1 MMKKSIFFLTLA
13 IAAAAILLFLS
24 YEWEIEKDILYLK
37 NENTIISDK
46 TWEGAKLIY
55 YEADGTTRFLVKDEV
70 EYIGYGEF
78 QETMDGRGYLSH
90 NFNRL
95 KEKTQQILK
104 PWETEFAK
112 AKEWFAAIKN
122 NLPVWI
128 LLIFILPVGYFVI
141 RRFRKRPKSPK
152 TSIDEKAGTG
162 LTAEKSREEDNQ
174 DVSDALKIVKFF
186 LELFRLQTGASE
198 DAPTELAPLDIQTIG
213 KNQVYQLRILHA
225 GEWVSR
231 RMSIGPLGEESG
243 SKSKCFYV
251 IYDVHMVLK
260 VPPKKLTDFNAYIEN
275 IKNEGYI
282 VEKLAP
288 KECIVPKISVILKRV
303 YTFPG
308 EARLTPEK
316 LEEKYIRL
324 LGTRPALQEYLKIDG
339 RFVFF
344 MDLSKY
350 YFLGHIIETIHDLD
364 QKFFQEI
371 TQNSG
376 IIWDAQGFAGRYGQS
391 NGAICFQI
399 QKIYTEF
406 EREIRNYFASM
417 ENAENLHKYQ
427 IRNWFLIH
435 LTGNRVKAEK
445 ESPLKPDR
453 ESPDDEKNSKINKT
467 AEALFKEKS
476 DEIAAYRKSV
486 RRYVRDISYAQNKAQ
501 MESISTNILSLLA
514 WLGEKKIAMRDLKP
528 DNLLVAGDPTD
539 YPNFLKSIEK
549 FSIGLIDVETAVDY
563 SVEEGEV
570 IPQPQLG
577 GTPNYA
583 TPTHLFDNSILTSAY
598 DDLALILH
606 LQDWQ
611 ATTAMIYKAAIGKN
625 LFNKTGKL
633 LPAIIKII
641 HQAVADK
648 KLNKEVIK
656 EISQMFWQ
664 SAAEEFSAKV
674 RKNESYLKSL
684 ILTLPESVKNHLAK
698 EVLRAREEIVN
709 TTKIYIRSQTVFT
722 DANNRKQLEMAPY
735 KKIIAFKAKW
745 EKGSADSSSDKT
757 KKINVLKI
765 LERLK
770 LQSGR
775 LSQALEKLNAPYAKL
790 TVYDVLALMFSVV
803 SNSMFRPEWIIDFKK
818 SPGQNR
824 R

>member
-1 MMKKSIFFLTLA
+1 MMKKSIFFLIFA
-13 IAAAAILLFLS
+13 ITAAAVLLFLKT
-24 YEWEIEKDILYLK
+24 EWDIEKDILYLK
-37 NENTIISDK
+37 NRNTILSDK
-46 TWEGAKLIY
+46 TSEGEKLIY
-55 YEADGTTRFLVKDEV
+55 YEADGATHFLVKDEV

-78 QETMDGRGYLSH
+78 QDTMNGRKYLSH

-95 KEKTQQILK
+95 KGKIQQILK
-104 PWETEFAK
+104 PWETESAK
-112 AKEWFAAIKN
+112 EKEWFAAVKN
-122 NLPVWI
+122 NVSAWI
-128 LLIFILPVGYFVI
+128 LLIVILPVGYLVI
-141 RRFRKRPKSPK
+141 RRFRKRPGPAIR
-152 TSIDEKAGTG
+152 SIDKKEGTG
-162 LTAEKSREEDNQ
+162 PAAKKRREEERQ
-174 DVSDALKIVKFF
+174 DASDTLKIVKFF

-198 DAPTELAPLDIQTIG
+198 DALTELAPLDVRTIG

-260 VPPKKLTDFNAYIEN
+260 VPPKKLTDFNAYIES
-275 IKNEGYI
+275 IKSERHI

-308 EARLTPEK
+308 EARMTPEK
-316 LEEKYIRL
+316 LEEKYIKL

-339 RFVFF
+339 RFIFF

-364 QKFFQEI
+364 QKIFQEI

-391 NGAICFQI
+391 NGAICFKI
-399 QKIYTEF
+399 QKIYAEF
-406 EREIRNYFASM
+406 EQEIRNYFASA
-417 ENAENLHKYQ
+417 ENAETLHQYQ
-427 IRNWFLIH
+427 IKNWFLIH
-435 LTGNRVKAEK
+435 LTGNKIK
-445 ESPLKPDR
+445 SDR
-453 ESPDDEKNSKINKT
+453 EHPDDEKISKINKT
-467 AEALFKEKS
+467 AEELFKKKS

-486 RRYVRDISYAQNKAQ
+486 QRYVHDISYAQNKAQ

-528 DNLLVAGDPTD
+528 DNLLVAGDPAD
-539 YPNFLKSIEK
+539 YPNFLKSAEK

-563 SVEEGEV
+563 NVAEGKN

-583 TPTHLFDNSILTSAY
+583 TPTHLFDNNILNSVY
-598 DDLALILH
+598 NDLSLILH

-611 ATTAMIYKAAIGKN
+611 ATVGMIYKVAIGKN
-625 LFNKTGKL
+625 LFNNTGKS
-633 LPAIIKII
+633 LPAIIRII

-648 KLNKEVIK
+648 KLDKEVVK
-656 EISQMFWQ
+656 ETSQMFWQ
-664 SAAEEFSAKV
+664 SAAEEFNAKLK
-674 RKNESYLKSL
+674 KNESYLKSL
-684 ILTLPESVKNHLAK
+684 ILTLSKSVKNHLKK
-698 EVLRAREEIVN
+698 EISRTREEMVN
-709 TTKIYIRSQTVFT
+709 TIKMVIRSQTVFT
-722 DANNRKQLEMAPY
+722 DANSRKQLEMDST
-735 KKIIAFKAKW
+735 KKIIAFKTKW
-745 EKGSADSSSDKT
+745 EKESAASLSDKT
-757 KKINVLKI
+757 KKIEVLKI

-770 LQSGR
+770 LQSDR

-790 TVYDVLALMFSVV
+790 TVYEVLALMFSVV
-803 SNSMFRPEWIIDFKK
+803 SNSMFRPEWITGSEKK
-818 SPGQNR
+818 SQTESKTKKNPVK
-824 R
+824 

>member
-1 MMKKSIFFLTLA
+1 MMKKSIFFLIFA
-13 IAAAAILLFLS
+13 ITSAAILLFLN

-37 NENTIISDK
+37 NRNTIVSDK
-46 TWEGAKLIY
+46 TSEGEKLVY
-55 YEADGTTRFLVKDEV
+55 YESGGENHFLVKDEV
-70 EYIGYGEF
+70 EYIGYEEF
-78 QETMDGRGYLSH
+78 QETMDGRKYLSH

-95 KEKTQQILK
+95 KGKIQQTLK
-104 PWETEFAK
+104 PWGTESARAK
-112 AKEWFAAIKN
+112 KWFAAIKN

-128 LLIFILPVGYFVI
+128 LLIFIIPISYLVI
-141 RRFRKRPKSPK
+141 RRFRKKPKSAK
-152 TSIDEKAGTG
+152 TSIDKKAGTG
-162 LTAEKSREEDNQ
+162 LTAEKNREKDNQ
-174 DVSDALKIVKFF
+174 DVSDELKIVKFF
-186 LELFRLQTGASE
+186 LGLFRLQTGASE
-198 DAPTELAPLDIQTIG
+198 DAPTELAPLDIRTIG

-324 LGTRPALQEYLKIDG
+324 LETRPALQEYLKIGG

-364 QKFFQEI
+364 QKIFQEI

-391 NGAICFQI
+391 NGVICFKI
-399 QKIYTEF
+399 QKIYAEF
-406 EREIRNYFASM
+406 EQEIRNYFASI
-417 ENAENLHKYQ
+417 ENTEHLHQYQ

-435 LTGNRVKAEK
+435 LTGNRVKA
-445 ESPLKPDR
+445 DR
-453 ESPDDEKNSKINKT
+453 EPSDDEKILKINRT
-467 AEALFKEKS
+467 AEGLFKKKS
-476 DEIAAYRKSV
+476 DEIADYRKSV
-486 RRYVRDISYAQNKAQ
+486 RRYVRDINYAQNKAQ

-528 DNLLVAGDPTD
+528 DNLLVAGDPAD
-539 YPNFLKSIEK
+539 YPHFLKSVEK

-563 SVEEGEV
+563 NAAEGED

-583 TPTHLFDNSILTSAY
+583 TPTHLFDNNILNSAY

-611 ATTAMIYKAAIGKN
+611 ATTCMIYKVAIGKN
-625 LFNKTGKL
+625 LFNNAGKS
-633 LPAIIKII
+633 LPSIIQII
-641 HQAVADK
+641 HQAAADK
-648 KLNKEVIK
+648 KLDKEVVK
-656 EISQMFWQ
+656 EISELFWK
-664 SAAEEFSAKV
+664 SAAEEFNAKV
-674 RKNESYLKSL
+674 RKNEPCLKSL
-684 ILTLPESVKNHLAK
+684 ILTLPQSVKNHLAK
-698 EVLRAREEIVN
+698 EVLRTREGIVN
-709 TTKIYIRSQTVFT
+709 TIKMVIRSQTVFT
-722 DANNRKQLEMAPY
+722 DADNRKQLEMAST

-745 EKGSADSSSDKT
+745 EKGSGASLSDKT
-757 KKINVLKI
+757 KKINLLKI

-770 LQSGR
+770 LQSDR
-775 LSQALEKLNAPYAKL
+775 LSQAVEVLNAPYAKL
-790 TVYDVLALMFSVV
+790 TVYETLVLMFSVV
-803 SNSMFRPEWIIDFKK
+803 LNSMLRPEWIADSEKKPPAGSKAKK
-818 SPGQNR
+818 SVK
-824 R
+824 